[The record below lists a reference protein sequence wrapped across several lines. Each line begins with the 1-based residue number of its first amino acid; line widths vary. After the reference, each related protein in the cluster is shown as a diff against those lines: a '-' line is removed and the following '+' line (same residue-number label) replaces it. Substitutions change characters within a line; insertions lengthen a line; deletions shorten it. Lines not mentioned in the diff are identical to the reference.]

1 MVDMIKVSLNTRRL
15 VATVSANYAKLV
27 ANVKARFED
36 KSDTEVSVVN
46 DLLVGRVAYVFST
59 HGHGDTDKPED
70 FVEAAQKLI
79 DSDKTNTVY
88 LSALKWVNR
97 IRTAAGFP
105 SKSETSKGNKGR
117 TRKENK
123 GSMPKGA
130 WERADEAPVT
140 APIVSA
146 PIVSAPTPVVAAPP
160 KLALKVTESVTIG
173 DNIRALWSAANKL
186 LSENAATIHGDERD
200 ALVAMVAAGRKYEA
214 IVNPLVEKPK
224 PAPGAR
230 RAKLAKHFNKAP
242 VSELAN

>member
-36 KSDTEVSVVN
+36 ASDTEVSVVN
-46 DLLVGRVAYVFST
+46 DLLVGRIAYVLST
-59 HGHGDTDKPED
+59 QGDTGKPED
-70 FVEAAQKLI
+70 FVEVAQKLV
-79 DSDKTNTVY
+79 DNDKTNTVY

-105 SKSETSKGNKGR
+105 SKSGTSKGNKGR
-117 TRKENK
+117 TRKK
-123 GSMPKGA
+123 DKATS
-130 WERADEAPVT
+130 VT
-140 APIVSA
+140 APVVTA
-146 PIVSAPTPVVAAPP
+146 PVVTAPP
-160 KLALKVTESVTIG
+160 KLALKVTDSVTVG
-173 DNIRALWSAANKL
+173 DNIRALCAAANKL

-224 PAPGAR
+224 PASGER
-230 RAKLAKHFNKAP
+230 RAALAKHFNKAP